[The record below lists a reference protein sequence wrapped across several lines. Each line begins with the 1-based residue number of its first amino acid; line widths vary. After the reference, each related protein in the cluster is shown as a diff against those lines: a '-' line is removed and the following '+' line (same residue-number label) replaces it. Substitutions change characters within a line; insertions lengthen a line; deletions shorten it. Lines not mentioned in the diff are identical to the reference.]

1 MNSTMES
8 SINDGAD
15 ADDDDDSSDPANKRD
30 ISDIS
35 KCPKCISG
43 DMIEHPSFLS
53 IPITSPS
60 KIAEKS
66 KTAIEDQ
73 DANFV
78 FKFVSCRKCGF
89 SEFYLVRDAV
99 RKRL

>member
-15 ADDDDDSSDPANKRD
+15 DNDDNSSDPAKKR
-30 ISDIS
+30 DIS
-35 KCPKCISG
+35 KCPKCMSG

>member
-1 MNSTMES
+1 MES
-8 SINDGAD
+8 SINDD
-15 ADDDDDSSDPANKRD
+15 NDDDDPSDHDNKD
-30 ISDIS
+30 NNNSS

-53 IPITSPS
+53 MPFTSPS
-60 KIAEKS
+60 KIAEKL

-78 FKFVSCRKCGF
+78 FRFVSCRKCGF
-89 SEFYLVRDAV
+89 SEFYLVRDAL
-99 RKRL
+99 RKRM